1 MYFIDN
7 LLCKDLYFQ
16 KKGNLKIFTVYLEDK
31 LTDLK
36 KYVINLSKESK
47 NLMLSFFKRKK

>member
-1 MYFIDN
+1 M
-7 LLCKDLYFQ
+7 
-16 KKGNLKIFTVYLEDK
+16 YLEDE

-47 NLMLSFFKRKK
+47 NLMLSFLSEKKIIIDVLYLQLICIKVLL